1 MVAAEEEDAL
11 EPHNHGR
18 TGPIGGV
25 GRSRNRPA
33 LGDLECN
40 GGKHSILHAGFFGF
54 ETAYHRHVNSLLLNL
69 RFFESIRDDY
79 RLALVL
85 RTILKA
91 EVSIKSYLW
100 GGSCVPQ

>member
-1 MVAAEEEDAL
+1 MVSGIATEEEDAQ
-11 EPHNHGR
+11 EPHNHGS
-18 TGPIGGV
+18 TDPV
-25 GRSRNRPA
+25 GRVDRSRNHSA
-33 LGDLECN
+33 IGDLECS
-40 GGKHSILHAGFFGF
+40 GTQSILHAGFFGF

-91 EVSIKSYLW
+91 EVSNRAGI
-100 GGSCVPQ
+100 